1 MRSVLLAAG
10 AMLLMGGCASMNED
24 QCRAGDWGGQGY
36 RDGERGF
43 PMERLDAHA
52 KACSKYGIAPEPAPY
67 RSAREDGLRGYCRFE
82 RGFDAGRRGENYHG
96 VCRLKRSSPSC
107 PPIGMGFGCT
117 LRSPRWSP
125 RGRTWTAPS
134 PGSTTAPTSWRPSS
148 VTWGKQGS
156 PTRRR
161 IKSAL
166 ALKKCAGN
174 CATPGDAL
182 GTPSA
187 RCSGQKTKRT
197 GSASSFPGDTPSE
210 RYQAARS

>member
-52 KACSKYGIAPEPAPY
+52 KACSKYGIAPEPAHY

-96 VCRLKRSSPSC
+96 VCRPEEEFSFLPAYRDGLRLHAAESALESARSDLDSAIAWINDRADKLAAKQRDLGEAGLSDAEKDQ
-107 PPIGMGFGCT
+107 IRSRIEEVRGE
-117 LRSPRWSP
+117 LRD
-125 RGRTWTAPS
+125 A
-134 PGSTTAPTSWRPSS
+134 
-148 VTWGKQGS
+148 
-156 PTRRR
+156 RRR
-161 IKSAL
+161 ARDAERAL
-166 ALKKCAGN
+166 QWAEEEAGRVRFE
-174 CATPGDAL
+174 L
-182 GTPSA
+182 
-187 RCSGQKTKRT
+187 SG
-197 GSASSFPGDTPSE
+197 
-210 RYQAARS
+210 RYPV